1 MSFSGGR
8 TGVLNRLIS
17 KAPGEL
23 HLPGYQFCGPGTR
36 LQERLP
42 RGDQGINELDRACLE
57 HDVAYENPDLDTR
70 HAADRILRG
79 KAWAR
84 VKSKDAGLSERVWA
98 LLTAAAMAGKLAIG
112 AGHRKRKGAG
122 IKKRKTTRKRKTT
135 TKRKKTRQLPIAKR
149 VGGILPVIL
158 GVLGALGG
166 LASGAA
172 SVTTAV
178 KNAQHKEK
186 LLQEQ

>member
-1 MSFSGGR
+1 
-8 TGVLNRLIS
+8 
-17 KAPGEL
+17 
-23 HLPGYQFCGPGTR
+23 
-36 LQERLP
+36 LQERLA

-84 VKSKDAGLSERVWA
+84 VKSKNASFSERAWA

-112 AGHRKRKGAG
+112 AGLKRRK
-122 IKKRKTTRKRKTT
+122 KTT
-135 TKRKKTRQLPIAKR
+135 TKRKPLKQKRRKVSKKAKKPKRRVVKSKQKRELPLPKKI
-149 VGGILPVIL
+149 GGIIPVVL
-158 GVLGALGG
+158 GVLGALSG

-172 SVTTAV
+172 SIASAV
-178 KNAQHKEK
+178 NADKNKKRLLAEETRHHKALENLASQKNA
-186 LLQEQ
+186 